1 MGLWGWWC
9 LSKKHVIQVGDAPE
23 GFQEV
28 DSDLHCLGKIIWFFC
43 FFFCEYFWFQ
53 RTRPLL
59 VSGPEAVTTLF
70 LIYNQIRNFGDR
82 RDKAEFLL
90 AARWSDLKR
99 KTQKKT
105 EMKERK
111 GEVADKL
118 R

>member
-1 MGLWGWWC
+1 MTSTVWAR
-9 LSKKHVIQVGDAPE
+9 LS
-23 GFQEV
+23 GFF
-28 DSDLHCLGKIIWFFC
+28 G

>member
-9 LSKKHVIQVGDAPE
+9 LSKKHVIQVGDAPQ

-28 DSDLHCLGKIIWFFC
+28 DSDLHCLGKIICFF
-43 FFFCEYFWFQ
+43 FLLFVFFCEYFWFQ

-59 VSGPEAVTTLF
+59 VSGPEAVATLF

-99 KTQKKT
+99 RTQKKDRN
-105 EMKERK
+105 ERK
-111 GEVADKL
+111 K